1 MEKKANAEDAYFR
14 SCQREAAAESQ
25 TNKSNK
31 NVNKKQ
37 LKEREV
43 ALFGKQGAQGINF
56 SKYDNIKVEVKSS
69 ASTTN
74 DTKEM
79 TFTDFSQL
87 QLPSK
92 QLQNNIKLMNYKQ
105 STPIQ
110 RHAVPLGING
120 YDLMC
125 CAQTGSGKTCA
136 FLLPVVVNLVG
147 NDNNGKKQTKNGY
160 AQQQQHEPVSTSTVI
175 LAPTRELASQ
185 IELEA
190 QKLCF
195 NMNEVQTVAVY
206 GGASQQKQ
214 LRELAFAGVSG
225 SVVIVAT
232 PGRYVV
238 CLFCVVL
245 CGDVEN
251 GRSHFES
258 HTNFSSQYSITFKTQ
273 KVDRLC

>member
-14 SCQREAAAESQ
+14 SCQREATAESQ
-25 TNKSNK
+25 TNKSNNK
-31 NVNKKQ
+31 VNKKQ

-56 SKYDNIKVEVKSS
+56 SKYDNIKVEVKSGS
-69 ASTTN
+69 STN
-74 DTKEM
+74 DNTKEM

-92 QLQNNIKLMNYKQ
+92 QLQNNIKLMNYSK

-120 YDLMC
+120 HDLMC

-147 NDNNGKKQTKNGY
+147 KDNNGKMGQQQTKNGY
-160 AQQQQHEPVSTSTVI
+160 GQQQQHHEPVSASTII

-214 LRELAFAGVSG
+214 LRELAFAGVFG

-232 PGRYVV
+232 PGRYVS
-238 CLFCVVL
+238 LFVMCVLV
-245 CGDVEN
+245 
-251 GRSHFES
+251 
-258 HTNFSSQYSITFKTQ
+258 
-273 KVDRLC
+273 

>member
-14 SCQREAAAESQ
+14 SCQREAAAEQ
-25 TNKSNK
+25 TSNKSNNNK
-31 NVNKKQ
+31 VNKKQ

-56 SKYDNIKVEVKSS
+56 SKYDNIKVEVKSGS
-69 ASTTN
+69 STN
-74 DTKEM
+74 DNTKEM

-92 QLQNNIKLMNYKQ
+92 QLQNNIKLMNYSK

-120 YDLMC
+120 HDLMC

-147 NDNNGKKQTKNGY
+147 NSNNGKGQQLKNGNNNNN
-160 AQQQQHEPVSTSTVI
+160 QQLQQHEPVSASTVI

-232 PGRYVV
+232 PGRYVS
-238 CLFCVVL
+238 LFVMCVLV
-245 CGDVEN
+245 
-251 GRSHFES
+251 
-258 HTNFSSQYSITFKTQ
+258 
-273 KVDRLC
+273 

>member
-14 SCQREAAAESQ
+14 SCQREAAAEQ

-56 SKYDNIKVEVKSS
+56 SKYDNIKVEVKSGS
-69 ASTTN
+69 SN
-74 DTKEM
+74 DDTKEM
-79 TFTDFSQL
+79 TFTDYSQL

-92 QLQNNIKLMNYKQ
+92 QLQSNIKLMNYRK

-110 RHAVPLGING
+110 RHAVPLGIHG
-120 YDLMC
+120 HDLMC

-147 NDNNGKKQTKNGY
+147 NSNGKGQQMKNGNKNNQ
-160 AQQQQHEPVSTSTVI
+160 QQQQHEPASPKCII

-238 CLFCVVL
+238 CLWCVVL
-245 CGDVEN
+245 CV
-251 GRSHFES
+251 
-258 HTNFSSQYSITFKTQ
+258 
-273 KVDRLC
+273 V

>member
-14 SCQREAAAESQ
+14 SCQREATAESQ
-25 TNKSNK
+25 TNKSK

-56 SKYDNIKVEVKSS
+56 SKYDNIKVEVKSG

-74 DTKEM
+74 DNTKEM
-79 TFTDFSQL
+79 TFTDYTQL

-92 QLQNNIKLMNYKQ
+92 QLQNNIKLMNYSK

-120 YDLMC
+120 HDLMC

-147 NDNNGKKQTKNGY
+147 NNNNGKMGQQQTKNGY
-160 AQQQQHEPVSTSTVI
+160 GQQQQHEPVSPKCII

-232 PGRYVV
+232 PGRYVLYSV
-238 CLFCVVL
+238 CGVV
-245 CGDVEN
+245 CE
-251 GRSHFES
+251 RMA
-258 HTNFSSQYSITFKTQ
+258 YPI
-273 KVDRLC
+273 

>member
-14 SCQREAAAESQ
+14 SCQREAAAGQ

-56 SKYDNIKVEVKSS
+56 SKYDNIKVEVKSGT
-69 ASTTN
+69 STN
-74 DTKEM
+74 NNTKEM
-79 TFTDFSQL
+79 TFTDYAQL

-92 QLQNNIKLMNYKQ
+92 QLQNNIKLMNYKK

-120 YDLMC
+120 HDLMC

-147 NDNNGKKQTKNGY
+147 NDINNGKKSQQQIKNGNKNNQ
-160 AQQQQHEPVSTSTVI
+160 QQQQHEPVSPKCII

-195 NMNEVQTVAVY
+195 NMNKVQTVAVY

-232 PGRYVV
+232 PGRYVG
-238 CLFCVVL
+238 CLFCVCFCV
-245 CGDVEN
+245 V
-251 GRSHFES
+251 
-258 HTNFSSQYSITFKTQ
+258 
-273 KVDRLC
+273 

>member
-14 SCQREAAAESQ
+14 SCQREAAAEQ
-25 TNKSNK
+25 TNKSNNNK
-31 NVNKKQ
+31 VNKKQ
-37 LKEREV
+37 LKEREI

-56 SKYDNIKVEVKSS
+56 SKYDNIKVEVKSG
-69 ASTTN
+69 ASSTED
-74 DTKEM
+74 DTKQM
-79 TFTDFSQL
+79 TFTDYSQL

-92 QLQNNIKLMNYKQ
+92 QLQSNIKLMNYTK

-120 YDLMC
+120 HDLMC

-147 NDNNGKKQTKNGY
+147 TNNGKKSQQLKNGNKNNQ
-160 AQQQQHEPVSTSTVI
+160 QQQQHEPVSPKCII

-214 LRELAFAGVSG
+214 LRELAFAGVFG

-238 CLFCVVL
+238 CLCCVV
-245 CGDVEN
+245 
-251 GRSHFES
+251 
-258 HTNFSSQYSITFKTQ
+258 
-273 KVDRLC
+273 